1 MTMMRTKYM
10 KLLLSLF
17 AASLASPPV
26 YAQSFTVLFSFNSVN
41 GAFPTAPVI
50 RDSAGN
56 LFGTTKFAN
65 PQTGAGNVFKL
76 DPSGNETVLFQFTGG
91 ADGGHPMG
99 GLVEDSS
106 GNLYG
111 TAQDGGDLNC
121 FFPGTSG
128 GCGVVFKLDSRGS
141 ETVLHTFVG
150 GVEGASPDAALI
162 RDSAG
167 NLYGTAE
174 FGGELNCGSG
184 QGCGIVFQLNPSGNF
199 TILHRFTGTDGS
211 NPTAALVL
219 DSAGNLFSTT
229 SASGEFSGGTVFKL
243 APTGKL
249 TVLHSFGRGK
259 DGKFPTGGVISDSSG
274 NLFGTTIGGGGSGLG
289 TVYKVGSTGSE
300 TVLHSFAN
308 QQGEG
313 QNPVGGLL
321 LDAFGNL
328 FGTTASGGDL
338 NACAGEPTP
347 GCGIIFELVSG
358 RQEKVLHIFEEN
370 ADGAQ
375 PLATL
380 IQDPSGKLLGTTA
393 NGGPNGFGV
402 VFKLVP

>member
-1 MTMMRTKYM
+1 
-10 KLLLSLF
+10 
-17 AASLASPPV
+17 
-26 YAQSFTVLFSFNSVN
+26 
-41 GAFPTAPVI
+41 
-50 RDSAGN
+50 
-56 LFGTTKFAN
+56 
-65 PQTGAGNVFKL
+65 
-76 DPSGNETVLFQFTGG
+76 
-91 ADGGHPMG
+91 
-99 GLVEDSS
+99 
-106 GNLYG
+106 
-111 TAQDGGDLNC
+111 
-121 FFPGTSG
+121 
-128 GCGVVFKLDSRGS
+128 VVFKLDSRGR

-219 DSAGNLFSTT
+219 DSAGNLFGTT

-338 NACAGEPTP
+338 NACAGEPTQ

-380 IQDPSGKLLGTTA
+380 IQDPSGNLLGTTA